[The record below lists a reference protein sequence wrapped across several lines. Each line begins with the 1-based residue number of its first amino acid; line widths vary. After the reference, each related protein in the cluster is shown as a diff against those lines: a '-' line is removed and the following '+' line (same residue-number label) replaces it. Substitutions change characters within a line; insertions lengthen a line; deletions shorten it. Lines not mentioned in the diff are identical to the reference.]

1 MTWSLEF
8 GLESVLVESRNL
20 SIEVVVISTDLHLS
34 LWNLL
39 ESQRLRF
46 LEEILDGAPHTQ
58 EQQQRPYDVHEYLE
72 VPRTQ
77 DPIRGRKGHQVVVDN
92 FSTSESAVAT
102 MSPTGTS
109 GTDATPTST
118 NISNR
123 AVNRH
128 GFGYF
133 VFEERNDDEAD
144 VDVGKK

>member
-1 MTWSLEF
+1 MNRSLEF
-8 GLESVLVESRNL
+8 GQESVLLEIRNL
-20 SIEVVVISTDLHLS
+20 STETVVNSTDLTLF

-39 ESQRLRF
+39 EGQRLRF
-46 LEEILDGAPHTQ
+46 LEEVLTGAPHTQ

-72 VPRTQ
+72 VPGIQ

-128 GFGYF
+128 GFGYLL
-133 VFEERNDDEAD
+133 FEKWNGDEAD